1 MLMLEKLI
9 KKLKAE
15 GAVFMTLEQ
24 AVAEYDKCAPFKK

>member
-24 AVAEYDKCAPFKK
+24 AVAEYDKRAPFKK